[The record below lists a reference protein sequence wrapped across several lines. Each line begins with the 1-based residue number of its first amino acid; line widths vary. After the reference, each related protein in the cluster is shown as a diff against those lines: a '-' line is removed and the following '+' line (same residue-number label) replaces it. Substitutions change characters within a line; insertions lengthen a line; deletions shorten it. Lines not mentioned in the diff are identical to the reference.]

1 MAKYF
6 LLFVLPNTDDYMAVL
21 AYQNTME
28 YADTYH
34 SADQLIACK

>member
-1 MAKYF
+1 
-6 LLFVLPNTDDYMAVL
+6 MAVL

-34 SADQLIACK
+34 SAHNLQIICFIIAGRQSSTGHGGGS